1 MELNWAPS
9 TAAAVLDPVFKR
21 WAERKAGR
29 QRRVDAFFD
38 SYHSNKKNDTH
49 ASKRLRRA
57 LDETEPEAP
66 KQKKKRKRRVVVESE
81 EEEEEDDESARRRRD
96 RGPRARRRRGAR
108 SSPRGGGWS
117 RGAPAAFVG
126 EGALM
131 RTSSLHDAARPKA
144 ARARSPP

>member
-1 MELNWAPS
+1 MFDWREPDEKRLRKRCALELNWAPS

-57 LDETEPEAP
+57 LDESAPEEAP
-66 KQKKKRKRRVVVESE
+66 KKRKRRVVVESE
-81 EEEEEDDESARRRRD
+81 EDEEDDSPAA
-96 RGPRARRRRGAR
+96 PRPR
-108 SSPRGGGWS
+108 SSR
-117 RGAPAAFVG
+117 AA
-126 EGALM
+126 
-131 RTSSLHDAARPKA
+131 AAKA
-144 ARARSPP
+144 ARQLAEEESE

>member
-1 MELNWAPS
+1 MFDWREPDEKRLRKRCALELNWAPS

-57 LDETEPEAP
+57 LDEAP
-66 KQKKKRKRRVVVESE
+66 ADESVPKKKRKKRRVVVESE
-81 EEEEEDDESARRRRD
+81 DEDDDHDSPAA
-96 RGPRARRRRGAR
+96 PRPR
-108 SSPRGGGWS
+108 SSR
-117 RGAPAAFVG
+117 AA
-126 EGALM
+126 
-131 RTSSLHDAARPKA
+131 AAKA
-144 ARARSPP
+144 ARKLAEEESE